1 MTIRSE
7 SRLERLLH
15 QGVFCVTSEGVPP
28 KSSDPRP
35 VTLQARGLVGY
46 ADAVNVTDNPAS
58 SAHMSSSAGAALVA
72 AAGVEPVLQLT
83 VRDRNRLGL
92 TADVLG
98 SWALGARN
106 ILCLSGDPPVIGD
119 HPQAKQVF
127 DLSVIELVGLVAGL
141 RREGR
146 LLSGAVIESPPRF
159 FIGVADVPLAP
170 RYQFDRL
177 ERKVDAGSDFV
188 QTQIVFDVDAFQEWA
203 EKARARGILERMFV
217 LVGVAVPRGPKAA
230 RYMREHLP
238 GVIVPDRVITLLE
251 EAGPQAED
259 EGVRLTVEVV
269 ARLKA
274 IQGIAGIH
282 VMGLGRMEP
291 VRRVIEA
298 AGLVPRPAP
307 AAAPAAAESAF

>member
-15 QGVFCVTSEGVPP
+15 QGVFCVTSEVVPP
-28 KSSDPRP
+28 TSGDPRA

-92 TADVLG
+92 TADLLG

-127 DLSVIELVGLVAGL
+127 DLSVVELIGLAASL
-141 RREGR
+141 RAEGR

-159 FIGVADVPLAP
+159 FIGVADQPLVSAWLPRKETAEGPSPGDVP
-170 RYQFDRL
+170 QD
-177 ERKVDAGSDFV
+177 
-188 QTQIVFDVDAFQEWA
+188 VFHCRQ
-203 EKARARGILERMFV
+203 V
-217 LVGVAVPRGPKAA
+217 LDGRSLHEATHVPHRVG
-230 RYMREHLP
+230 
-238 GVIVPDRVITLLE
+238 
-251 EAGPQAED
+251 
-259 EGVRLTVEVV
+259 EV
-269 ARLKA
+269 L
-274 IQGIAGIH
+274 
-282 VMGLGRMEP
+282 
-291 VRRVIEA
+291 
-298 AGLVPRPAP
+298 
-307 AAAPAAAESAF
+307 